1 MSRVPALFLL
11 LLLASSV
18 SAQDSFGNAPQAPA
32 RTDST
37 TRIPAASD
45 YAPAPTTYAA
55 SPPPVTG
62 EPLRA
67 PSRAPESEDFGVHAQ
82 DALRPT
88 ESLHAPT
95 PMSVPGARTID
106 TRGLSLLMRDP
117 ERHPLLFHV
126 LGSAEHLPGAVA
138 ATPAGQ
144 GGSFD
149 DAAQREFGQF
159 LQRMSRGD
167 ASVPM
172 VFYCGGTHCWMSYN
186 AALRAVHLGYRNVAW
201 YRGGIE
207 AWRNAGLPIEGAEA
221 PNAEPV
227 GSAHAP
233 LAAEPAA
240 MQPRPRTPTP

>member
-1 MSRVPALFLL
+1 MDEPSRGL
-11 LLLASSV
+11 
-18 SAQDSFGNAPQAPA
+18 
-32 RTDST
+32 
-37 TRIPAASD
+37 
-45 YAPAPTTYAA
+45 
-55 SPPPVTG
+55 
-62 EPLRA
+62 
-67 PSRAPESEDFGVHAQ
+67 SRAPESEDFGVQAQ

-95 PMSVPGARTID
+95 PTSVPGARTID

-117 ERHPLLFHV
+117 ERHPMIFHV

-149 DAAQREFGQF
+149 DATQREFGQF

-221 PNAEPV
+221 ATV
-227 GSAHAP
+227 QSTGSARAP
-233 LAAEPAA
+233 VPIEAAA
-240 MQPRPRTPTP
+240 MPSRSPSPTP